1 MARSTRNGALDD
13 LQPYGTL
20 ILRLALGGCM
30 VYHGYGKVVPDNAM
44 DNFAHFVVSLG
55 LPYWLGYVSALTEF
69 GGGMLIILGLLTRPV
84 ACLIAIDMI
93 VALVKVDVRY
103 GISAWQF
110 SGLLLAVALAVACF
124 GGGEYSLD
132 RRVGFA

>member
-1 MARSTRNGALDD
+1 MARSTKNGALDD
-13 LQPYGTL
+13 LAPFGTL

-30 VYHGYGKVVPDNAM
+30 VYHGYGKVIPDNAM

-69 GGGMLIILGLLTRPV
+69 GGGILIILGLLTRPV

-103 GISAWQF
+103 GVNAWQF

-132 RRVGFA
+132 RKLGFA